1 MGLGLVSPIPSQFTS
16 KVVVLL
22 AMKEASS
29 LASFRSTRLET
40 FRKNLQAALQQVL
53 IDASSSSSSFVSS
66 YNPSILEKSL
76 HESIA
81 WRELCEHHDDYHYNK
96 KSIERC
102 TPLFEI
108 CDLFLVD
115 IPRACTVA
123 TVKPL
128 LNALLQSTHQPSR
141 VWKNNAPTRWSPS
154 QELVLKTIVSLLN
167 LCPSLPLR
175 HLFSDI
181 GDSNYSPT
189 QLNNLVSVTYTL
201 AQDCP
206 RFRSDLIQTM
216 LQLIRIQ
223 DDKLIIAKPK
233 KETCSDMCEF
243 CGQHRQQVL
252 RPNKRVR
259 YNLSDLHDG
268 DHTHSDYIAPK
279 KSYARQPPVKVS
291 LKKVLKKDNTK
302 PTECTCSTPSSSND
316 QKLVTVQSRA
326 YNKLVRLATS
336 HHYPLRVLIPSIGNK
351 QNKKSC
357 TPSWRIRDWMRLI
370 FYHPTSPSLRLGLL
384 FTATSNQPQE
394 IATVYWQNYLST
406 TNTLWL
412 RFLSEL
418 IASSRYFDHPEKC
431 WIAVSP
437 LWHHLLSST
446 TEDGCPGLFAAL
458 AHLLSSRG
466 PLLKYEHEA
475 EFSQLLTTTC
485 VNYGHGIYWKM
496 ALPQFAITLQE
507 YDILGLVELS
517 AWEEAEDSAS
527 HSLDKDRTQQD
538 ASSKALHSWPFEEA
552 YTLSGAYLRLANATT
567 TATTT
572 TTTTT
577 TTSALPNKK
586 DDSFPEEFRDCMSSP
601 THYQDLVA
609 AASAR
614 EASTITKK
622 ESPPKSVP
630 PLLDYLNADIQQ
642 NVMGHLNHVE
652 LLRARGVCQDWKSL
666 IDDGKLSLWH
676 HAYSHYFGPYKTE
689 APVGDRDWMSLFHV
703 KYLNE
708 VNLNFQRN
716 AKTAYKHRT
725 CSYLG
730 CMHVVKS
737 DKQRA
742 QHEER
747 HVREQTRQNKRQ
759 LREEERQ
766 QREEEKLFVEYLKQE
781 AKREEQKSK

>member
-1 MGLGLVSPIPSQFTS
+1 ME
-16 KVVVLL
+16 
-22 AMKEASS
+22 EASS
-29 LASFRSTRLET
+29 IASFRSARLET
-40 FRKNLQAALQQVL
+40 FRNNLQCALQQVL
-53 IDASSSSSSFVSS
+53 IDASSSSASFVSAY

-96 KSIERC
+96 KSIERS

-108 CDLFLVD
+108 CDLFLVE
-115 IPRACTVA
+115 IPRACMLA

-128 LNALLQSTHQPSR
+128 LNALLQSPHQPSR
-141 VWKNNAPTRWSPS
+141 VWKNNASTRWSPS
-154 QELVLKTIVSLLN
+154 QELVLRTIVSLLN

-189 QLNNLVSVTYTL
+189 QLNRLVSVTYTL

-206 RFRSDLIQTM
+206 RFRNDLIQTM
-216 LQLIRIQ
+216 LQLIRIP
-223 DDKLIIAKPK
+223 DDKLILAKPK
-233 KETCSDMCEF
+233 KETFSDICDF
-243 CGQHRQQVL
+243 CRQHRQQVL
-252 RPNKRVR
+252 GPRKRVR
-259 YNLSDLHDG
+259 YNLSDLHDE
-268 DHTHSDYIAPK
+268 DHTHSNYFAPR
-279 KSYARQPPVKVS
+279 KSYTRQPPTKVS
-291 LKKVLKKDNTK
+291 LKKVLKRDNTTA
-302 PTECTCSTPSSSND
+302 TECTCSTSPSSND

-326 YNKLVRLATS
+326 YKKLVRLATS
-336 HHYPLRVLIPSIGNK
+336 HHYPLRVLITSIGK

-357 TPSWRIRDWMRLI
+357 IPSLRIRDWMRLI
-370 FYHPTSPSLRLGLL
+370 FYHPTSPSLRLGLI
-384 FTATSNQPQE
+384 FTATSNQPQD
-394 IATVYWQNYLST
+394 IATVYWQNYLRT

-431 WIAVSP
+431 WMGVSP
-437 LWHHLLSST
+437 LWHHLISST
-446 TEDGCPGLFAAL
+446 ADECPGLFAAL
-458 AHLLSSRG
+458 AHLLASRG

-475 EFSQLLTTTC
+475 EFSQWLTTTC
-485 VNYGHGIYWKM
+485 LNYGHGIYWQM

-517 AWEEAEDSAS
+517 AWEEAEDNAS
-527 HSLDKDRTQQD
+527 HSPDKDRTQHD

-552 YTLSGAYLRLANATT
+552 YTLSGAYLRLAN
-567 TATTT
+567 
-572 TTTTT
+572 TTT

-586 DDSFPEEFRDCMSSP
+586 DDSLPKEFRDCMSSP

-622 ESPPKSVP
+622 ESPPKPVP
-630 PLLDYLNADIQQ
+630 PLLDHLNADIQQ
-642 NVMGHLNHVE
+642 NVMGHLNHAE
-652 LLRARGVCQDWKSL
+652 LVRARGVCQYWKSL
-666 IDDGKLSLWH
+666 IDDDKPSLWH

-703 KYLNE
+703 KYLGE
-708 VNLNFQRN
+708 GNLNFQRN
-716 AKTAYKHRT
+716 TKTAYKHRT

-730 CMHVVKS
+730 CLHVLKS
-737 DKQRA
+737 DKQQA

-747 HVREQTRQNKRQ
+747 HVREHTRQKQRQ

-781 AKREEQKSK
+781 AKREEQKSKRRAS